1 MTATHNADSGVAKVN
16 ALVALQEQQ
25 RTLKILCHGG
35 GIAPWTVGPANA
47 YSLQVVGVDMV
58 ETNGGSSNKLH
69 AAAFEQQLVTTC
81 SGTDDERIGITDIVR
96 TDFCPSKGYH
106 LVGEVL

>member
-1 MTATHNADSGVAKVN
+1 
-16 ALVALQEQQ
+16 
-25 RTLKILCHGG
+25 
-35 GIAPWTVGPANA
+35 
-47 YSLQVVGVDMV
+47 MV

-81 SGTDDERIGITDIVR
+81 PGTDDERIGITDIVR
-96 TDFCPSKGYH
+96 TDFCPSKGYY